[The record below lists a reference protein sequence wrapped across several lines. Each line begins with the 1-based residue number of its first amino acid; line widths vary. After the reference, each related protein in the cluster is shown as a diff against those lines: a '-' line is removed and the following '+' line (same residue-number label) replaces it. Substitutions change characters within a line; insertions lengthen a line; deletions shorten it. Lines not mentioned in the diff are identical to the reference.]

1 MPKIILVVSS
11 NPLIRDFCRQ
21 YLGPYNLKFCSDW
34 DKLYNTI
41 KKNIPSLILFDYSFF
56 ISTNPQLLEKLCK
69 QRPSTP
75 IFVLTNKNCSFF
87 TKWFYKIGIKQ
98 IINLPCE
105 RIKLKKT
112 IEEHMVHSNHD
123 VISQSIP
130 PPTCTILEQ
139 FLGDSF
145 KIVELKKKIY
155 HYSQTDTPLLL
166 TGESGTGKSYLAR
179 LIHELSP
186 RKNRSFY
193 AVNMTSISVSIAE
206 AELFGTV
213 KGAYTDAVSR
223 EGFFSIAQFGTLFL
237 DEIGDL
243 PIAIQPKLLHVIEE
257 QCYTKV
263 GSPHKVKCNTRFIF
277 ATNANLQLLVEQ
289 GLFRS
294 DLFHRIAILPVEVPP
309 LRERKTDI
317 PQLAQHFLKPYK
329 KDLSSDSI
337 QKLMDH
343 HWPGNVRELKNCLVR
358 ASILSS
364 KEMIP
369 EACISF

>member
-105 RIKLKKT
+105 RIKLKKI

-145 KIVELKKKIY
+145 KIVELKK
-155 HYSQTDTPLLL
+155 
-166 TGESGTGKSYLAR
+166 
-179 LIHELSP
+179 
-186 RKNRSFY
+186 
-193 AVNMTSISVSIAE
+193 
-206 AELFGTV
+206 
-213 KGAYTDAVSR
+213 
-223 EGFFSIAQFGTLFL
+223 
-237 DEIGDL
+237 
-243 PIAIQPKLLHVIEE
+243 
-257 QCYTKV
+257 
-263 GSPHKVKCNTRFIF
+263 RFI
-277 ATNANLQLLVEQ
+277 TIHKQTPPYCSLEKVEQ
-289 GLFRS
+289 EN
-294 DLFHRIAILPVEVPP
+294 P
-309 LRERKTDI
+309 T
-317 PQLAQHFLKPYK
+317 
-329 KDLSSDSI
+329 
-337 QKLMDH
+337 
-343 HWPGNVRELKNCLVR
+343 
-358 ASILSS
+358 
-364 KEMIP
+364 
-369 EACISF
+369 